1 MALSRSTLADLFT
14 RSVATDAVLTVLR
27 MCLGALLVFHGSL
40 KLFGG
45 LGGMIM
51 AIEKRGWPL
60 PHLQALLATY
70 IEFAGG
76 VLLIVGLFTR
86 PVALMN
92 VVLFT
97 IITYV
102 WQGNEPFVQQE
113 KPFLF
118 LVLAIVFCFIGP
130 GKWSVD
136 AFVFRKDLQ
145 S

>member
-1 MALSRSTLADLFT
+1 MAIQRNTLIDIFT
-14 RSVATDAVLTVLR
+14 RPIGIDIALTALR
-27 MCLGALLVFHGSL
+27 VCLGALLVYHGSL

-45 LGGMIM
+45 LGQMIG
-51 AIEKRGWPL
+51 AIERRGWPL
-60 PHLQALLATY
+60 PHLQALMATY

-86 PVALMN
+86 PVALFN
-92 VVLFT
+92 VVLFS

-102 WQGNEPFVQQE
+102 WQGNDGFMQQE

-118 LVLAIVFCFIGP
+118 LMLAIFFCFVGP

-136 AFVFRKDLQ
+136 AFVFRKQ
-145 S
+145 QA